1 MTQSRNI
8 NRKAHRWT
16 LDELATVQQHYADMS
31 TAILADYLGVSVSQ
45 LQKKASALRVGK
57 SAAFLA
63 SAASGRM
70 GPGHQ
75 RGAAT
80 RFKPGSVSHNK
91 GVKGVCGVHPN
102 SRKTQFQKGHTLN
115 GELPLGTV
123 KLMSNG
129 YLMRKVAQTGYVPD
143 DWKMESRLVWAAH
156 FGPIPD
162 DHVVHLR
169 DRNPMNVVPENMELL
184 SRGELVRR
192 FGINALPQELKQVL
206 RLKGALTRKINRHEQ
221 QKSADR
227 A

>member
-16 LDELATVQQHYADMS
+16 ADAIATVQASYADMP
-31 TAILADYLGVSVSQ
+31 TAILAGYLSVSLSQ
-45 LQKKASALRVGK
+45 LYKKAAELGISK

-63 SAASGRM
+63 SAASGRLA
-70 GPGHQ
+70 PGYQ

-91 GVKGVCGVHPN
+91 GKQGVCGVHPN
-102 SRKTQFQKGHTLN
+102 SRRTQFQKGHTLN

-129 YLMRKVAQTGYVPD
+129 YLMRKVAQTGYPPD
-143 DWKMESRLVWAAH
+143 DWKMESRLVWEAH
-156 FGPIPD
+156 HGPIPPN
-162 DHVVHLR
+162 HVVHLKDR
-169 DRNPMNVVPENMELL
+169 DPMNVSPDNMELL

-192 FGINALPQELKQVL
+192 FGINALPPEIQQVL
-206 RLKGALTRKINRHEQ
+206 RLKGAINRRINRHDQ
-221 QKSADR
+221 QSA
-227 A
+227 